1 MRPIFILITSHRAA
15 RGVPARFAG
24 LGIPEA

>member
-1 MRPIFILITSHRAA
+1 MRPNFTPITSHRAA